1 MRNFF
6 LPAIMITTAIT
17 LSNGDL
23 AQASM
28 TQPALNVVSPMSQ
41 TMPLE
46 QVVDAVRAKP
56 GDLGLRRQLVQ
67 ALLNKGL
74 AVKAAEQMRGIL
86 VAGGRS
92 AEDYAMMGDVSR
104 YSGDFAT
111 AVKSYKNALTLA
123 PMSSKAWAGLSL
135 TYGTAGDLA
144 TAFQTCQHGLAQI
157 SDPAGRDELKAA
169 LGSLRGMQLARAG
182 NSTACVSFTP

>member
-17 LSNGDL
+17 LANSNV

-28 TQPALNVVSPMSQ
+28 TQPALNAVTPMAQS
-41 TMPLE
+41 MPLE
-46 QVVDAVRAKP
+46 RVVEAVRANP
-56 GDLGLRRQLVQ
+56 SDLGLRRQLVQ
-67 ALLNKGL
+67 ALINKGL

-86 VAGGRS
+86 VAGGRT
-92 AEDYAMMGDVSR
+92 ADDYAMMGDASR
-104 YSGDFAT
+104 YAGDFTT

-135 TYGTAGDLA
+135 AYGTSGDLA

-157 SDPAGRDELKAA
+157 SDPTGRGELTAV
-169 LGSLRGMQLARAG
+169 LGSLRGMQLSRAAG
-182 NSTACVSFTP
+182 SIASVSVTP